1 VHVVLVA
8 PEIAAN
14 TGNIIRL
21 CANTG
26 AALHLVGPLGFRLD
40 DRNLRRA
47 GLDYHE
53 LAEVAVHAT
62 LDEALVRCGAAPDRC
77 FALSGRGAR
86 RYDQA
91 GLGQGDVVVFGA
103 ERAGLPAAVLDRF
116 PADRCLRVPMRPGNR
131 SLNLANAVA
140 VVVYEAWRRDGFTG
154 EAGAERAGAERA
166 GAERAGAERPGAE
179 RPGAERAVGDGTGPT
194 LAETPASAPFDP

>member
-1 VHVVLVA
+1 MTDEPVFSEPVFSEPVLHVVLVA

-26 AALHLVGPLGFRLD
+26 ASLHLVDPLGFTLE
-40 DRNLRRA
+40 DRRLRRA

-53 LAEVAVHAT
+53 LADVRRHADLDRCLAE
-62 LDEALVRCGAAPDRC
+62 LDEAGSRL

-86 RYDQA
+86 RHDEVRWRS
-91 GLGQGDVVVFGA
+91 GDVAVFGA
-103 ERAGLPAAVLDRF
+103 ERAGLAASVLDRF
-116 PADRCLRVPMRPGNR
+116 PADRRVALPMRPGNR

-140 VVVYEAWRRDGFTG
+140 VVVYEAWRQHGFAGAATG
-154 EAGAERAGAERA
+154 GPAGGSLTETPGQPPYHPVGHEAGTEGRRG
-166 GAERAGAERPGAE
+166 
-179 RPGAERAVGDGTGPT
+179 
-194 LAETPASAPFDP
+194 